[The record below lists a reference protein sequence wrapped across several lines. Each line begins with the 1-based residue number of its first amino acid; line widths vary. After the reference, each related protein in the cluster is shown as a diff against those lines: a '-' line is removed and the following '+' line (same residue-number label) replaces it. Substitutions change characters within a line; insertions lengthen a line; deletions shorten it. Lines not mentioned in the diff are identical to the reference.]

1 MNMINIQ
8 KILIKNLIVKKILS
22 IRQWNTVCPQ
32 CRYNPSDDMP
42 EYCPVYGFKMLRN
55 FIEWEGLSIEENW

>member
-1 MNMINIQ
+1 MNIINIQ

-32 CRYNPSDDMP
+32 CRYNPRDDIP
-42 EYCPVYGFKMLRN
+42 EYCPVCGFKMLGD
-55 FIEWEGLSIEENW
+55 FIEWEGLSIGENW

>member
-22 IRQWNTVCPQ
+22 IRQWDTVCPQ
-32 CRYNPSDDMP
+32 CRYDPGNDIP
-42 EYCPVYGFKMLRN
+42 EYCQVCGFKMKGD
-55 FIEWEGLSIEENW
+55 FIEWEGSSIGENW